1 MNKLFLYT
9 GFIFIGLILFTETV
23 SATTEAHF
31 RKSEKNLPFL
41 PTIS

>member
-23 SATTEAHF
+23 SATTE
-31 RKSEKNLPFL
+31 KNLPFL